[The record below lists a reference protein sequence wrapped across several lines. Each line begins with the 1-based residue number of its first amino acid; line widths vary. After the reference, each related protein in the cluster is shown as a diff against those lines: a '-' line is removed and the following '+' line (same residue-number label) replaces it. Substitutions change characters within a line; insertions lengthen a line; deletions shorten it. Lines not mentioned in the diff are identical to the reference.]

1 MRHILQGDIT
11 LKRGTMNPEEI
22 LTLIRNRRSIRK
34 FQDRPVPDAIVNDI
48 LEAAR
53 WSPSGLNNQPWRF
66 VIIKNNSR
74 KNSLAECTRYRKVIE
89 SANQCVAVYYNLPTG
104 YNRDKDILGI
114 GACVQNMLL
123 MAEAHGIG
131 AVWLGE
137 ILNRK
142 KKVNEVLG
150 LTDEN
155 ELLAVIAFGYPDE
168 KPAKDRK
175 ALDTLILNR
184 T

>member
-1 MRHILQGDIT
+1 MNPKET
-11 LKRGTMNPEEI
+11 LK
-22 LTLIRNRRSIRK
+22 LIKSRRSIRK
-34 FQDRPVPDAIVNDI
+34 YLKNPVSDEVVQDI

-66 VIIKNNSR
+66 VVIRDNSIKQR
-74 KNSLAECTRYRKVIE
+74 VATCTRYSRIIIE
-89 SANQCVAVYYNLPTG
+89 CCLCIAVYYNLPVG
-104 YNRDKDILGI
+104 YNRDKDILSI

-123 MAEAHGIG
+123 MAETHGIG

-142 KKVNEVLG
+142 EEVNDILG
-150 LTDEN
+150 ISAEN

-168 KPAKDRK
+168 KPDRDRK
-175 ALDTLILNR
+175 ELDTMILKR
-184 T
+184 M